1 MILNYKYRLY
11 PTKTQEDL
19 LDNQF
24 FINNQA
30 WNHAL
35 SIRIKNLT
43 RRNGF
48 TATKLIEKSVKKE
61 LEHRDLKGHS
71 GIIQMSIRNL
81 ENTFKQF
88 FKSKREYGDRGFP
101 KFKNSNFIEQSFEFK
116 NQGIQLTERYLQIM
130 KMKIHWKY
138 HRELPNSPK
147 KVIIKRESD
156 GKFYVIFSVEVEQ
169 IILPKTNVN
178 CGIDLNIKNVAI
190 ADSTGNSYLKII
202 TKLEKYNKR
211 YTKIQLE
218 LSKRYEIKSKTKNTK
233 KLQKRLNKIHKKVR
247 NVKEDFFHK
256 ISKNLVENF
265 DLIRAEKLEKK
276 KMKESAPSKRMR
288 RLIAEV
294 SWNSLIQKIKY
305 KAERYGKV
313 FEEIDPA
320 YTSQRC
326 NVCGYI
332 SRKNRTSQE
341 KFICQECGHS
351 DNADCNAA
359 KNILMYE
366 NWFLEQK
373 TRYASRH
380 IKSL

>member
-11 PTKTQEDL
+11 PTKFQEDL
-19 LDNQF
+19 LHNHF
-24 FINNQA
+24 FISNQS

-43 RRNGF
+43 RKNGF
-48 TATKLIEKSVKKE
+48 TTTKLIEKSVRKE
-61 LEHRDLKGHS
+61 LEQRDLKGHS

-88 FKSKREYGDRGFP
+88 FRSKRENGDKGFP
-101 KFKNSNFIEQSFEFK
+101 KFKSSDFIEQSFEFK
-116 NQGIQLTERYLQIM
+116 NQGIQLTEKYFQIM
-130 KMKIHWKY
+130 KMKVKWKY
-138 HRELPNSPK
+138 HRDLPSNPK
-147 KVIIKRESD
+147 KVIVKREAD
-156 GKFYVIFSVEVEQ
+156 GKFYVIFSVEVEK
-169 IILPKTNVN
+169 IELEKTGID
-178 CGIDLNIKNVAI
+178 CAIDLNINNIAI
-190 ADSTGNSYLKII
+190 AESTGKTYLKII
-202 TKLEKYNKR
+202 NKLSKYNKKYMKTQR
-211 YTKIQLE
+211 S
-218 LSKRYEIKSKTKNTK
+218 LSKRYENKSKTKNTK
-233 KLQKRLNKIHKKVR
+233 KLQKRLNEIHKKVR

-256 ISKNLVENF
+256 VSKELVENF

-276 KMKESAPSKRMR
+276 KMKENAPSKRMR
-288 RLIAEV
+288 RNIAEV
-294 SWNSLIQKIKY
+294 SWDSLISKIRY
-305 KAERYGKV
+305 KAERHGKV
-313 FEEIDPA
+313 FEEINPA

-341 KFICQECGHS
+341 RFVCKSCGYK

-359 KNILMYE
+359 KNILDYE

-380 IKSL
+380 IESL